1 MARDK
6 VQSVHVEQG
15 PIMRAYGLGRIH
27 ILVADGQVVLPE
39 LAWGEVLSLL
49 EALRPVPGRGV
60 SAEE

>member
-15 PIMRAYGLGRIH
+15 PIMRGYGLGRIH

-39 LAWGEVLSLL
+39 LAWGEALELL
-49 EALRPVPGRGV
+49 EVLRPHPGRGER
-60 SAEE
+60 AEE